1 MTGGTKLAFDEGRQT
16 EQRLRGQVAR
26 IVAKDANALAELYD
40 ETSTKL
46 YSFAMRILRDSA
58 DAEEVVLDVYKYVW
72 RSPQN
77 FDSQRGTVWNWLCI
91 LVRSRAIDRLRSIAS
106 RRADQE
112 PSGQLAGDLPGP
124 DLQALER
131 ERRDAIVQAVDSLPA
146 NEREPIELAYFRGLT
161 HVEIAHELGEP
172 LGTIK
177 TRIRAGLRKLR
188 GLVNPYTRV

>member
-16 EQRLRGQVAR
+16 EQRLRGQITR

-46 YSFAMRILRDSA
+46 YSFAMRILRDPA

-72 RSPQN
+72 RSPQS
-77 FDSQRGTVWNWLCI
+77 FDPQRGTVWSWLCI

-112 PSGQLAGDLPGP
+112 PSAQLAADRPGP
-124 DLQALER
+124 DRQALER
-131 ERRDAIVQAVDSLPA
+131 EQRDVITQALESLPA
-146 NEREPIELAYFRGLT
+146 SEREPIELAYFRGLT
-161 HVEIAHELGEP
+161 HVEIAQKLGEP

-188 GLVNPYTRV
+188 GLINPYTRV